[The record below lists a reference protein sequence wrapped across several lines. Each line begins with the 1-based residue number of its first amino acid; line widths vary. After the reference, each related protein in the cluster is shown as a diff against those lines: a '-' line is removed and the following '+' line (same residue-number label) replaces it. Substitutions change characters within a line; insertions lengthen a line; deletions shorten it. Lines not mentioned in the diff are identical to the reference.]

1 MGPRHEEGL
10 ENETNFFINCEHEK
24 EELSEY
30 KKDKVEGEQILD
42 AIGSKKF
49 LCPWVKQVGNKILFS
64 LGKVSNSAMPS
75 HFGDY
80 LASNI
85 ISPSQHGLL
94 QSRDRLLV

>member
-42 AIGSKKF
+42 AIGSKNF
-49 LCPWVKQVGNKILFS
+49 FYVRG
-64 LGKVSNSAMPS
+64 
-75 HFGDY
+75 
-80 LASNI
+80 
-85 ISPSQHGLL
+85 
-94 QSRDRLLV
+94 

>member
-30 KKDKVEGEQILD
+30 QKDKVEGEQILD

-49 LCPWVKQVGNKILFS
+49 LMSVGKAINTIQFGESIKFS
-64 LGKVSNSAMPS
+64 DAFS
-75 HFGDY
+75 FW
-80 LASNI
+80 
-85 ISPSQHGLL
+85 
-94 QSRDRLLV
+94 